1 MTAVPLGTLHQIEVF
16 EILRDRLDRV
26 HHVRK
31 HPEVGRH
38 QIGLGG
44 PVQVRRVEHMRQ
56 VIEVRELRRAIRR
69 IGQVCGD
76 VLVAADD
83 VGLAPRYRH
92 NVPTA
97 GFDQV
102 LQQIASDDSRGSRN
116 QCSSRCHDPLM
127 VSVILAGSFPPAG
140 VNTHI
145 DTMTRHYDLLTIG
158 GGSGGVAV
166 SNRAASYG
174 AKCALIEAGRL
185 GGTCVNVGCVPKKV
199 MWNGASLAHAIE
211 DAADYG
217 FSITAHSF
225 DWPTLKRNRDQH
237 VLDLNGHYERTLLK
251 NGVEIIR
258 GLARFTGPKTVQV
271 NGEACSADHIVVAI
285 GGRPL
290 VPELPGAGF
299 GITSDGF
306 FELAEQ
312 PKNVAVVG
320 GGYIAVELAGLLRAL
335 GSEVTMI
342 LRRAHFLNDF
352 DAMLRDELMVQMQ
365 ADGVRMITKTK
376 IARVERASAGIRV
389 SFENGESVEGL
400 DGLIWAVGRRTNT
413 DRLDLRA
420 TRIAV
425 DDAGNIA
432 TDAYQ
437 TTSVSGIHAIGD
449 VTGRVDLTPVAIAA
463 GRRLADRL
471 FGGMKDRKLVYDNIA
486 TVLFTH
492 PPIGTIGLSEDAAVK
507 AYGASEVKVYE
518 TRFTPMFHAFTR
530 RKVKC
535 SMKLV
540 VTGETE
546 RIVGCHIIGPG
557 ADEIMQGFAVAVHM
571 GATKRD
577 FDDTVAIHPTVAEE
591 LVTMRDSRPA
601 GAQG

>member
-1 MTAVPLGTLHQIEVF
+1 MN
-16 EILRDRLDRV
+16 
-26 HHVRK
+26 
-31 HPEVGRH
+31 RH
-38 QIGLGG
+38 
-44 PVQVRRVEHMRQ
+44 
-56 VIEVRELRRAIRR
+56 
-69 IGQVCGD
+69 
-76 VLVAADD
+76 
-83 VGLAPRYRH
+83 
-92 NVPTA
+92 
-97 GFDQV
+97 F
-102 LQQIASDDSRGSRN
+102 
-116 QCSSRCHDPLM
+116 
-127 VSVILAGSFPPAG
+127 
-140 VNTHI
+140 
-145 DTMTRHYDLLTIG
+145 DLLVIG

-174 AKCALIEAGRL
+174 AKCALIEAGRI
-185 GGTCVNVGCVPKKV
+185 GGTCVNVGCVPKKI

-217 FSITAHSF
+217 FSIPAHSF
-225 DWPTLKRNRDQH
+225 DWPTLKRQRDQH
-237 VLDLNGHYERTLLK
+237 VLDLNGHYERNLLK
-251 NGVEIIR
+251 NGVEIVR
-258 GLARFTGPKTVQV
+258 GTARFVGPKTVKA
-271 NGEACSADHIVVAI
+271 GADTFTAEHIVIAV

-306 FELAEQ
+306 FELQEQ
-312 PKNVAVVG
+312 PKKVAVVG
-320 GGYIAVELAGLLRAL
+320 GGYISVELAGLLCAL
-335 GSEVTMI
+335 GSEVAMI

-365 ADGVRMITKTK
+365 ADGVRMIVKTK
-376 IARVERASAGIRV
+376 IAKVEKASTGLHI

-420 TRIAV
+420 TGVAV
-425 DDAGNIA
+425 DAAGNIP

-437 TTSVSGIHAIGD
+437 STNVSGIYAIGD
-449 VTGRVDLTPVAIAA
+449 VTGRVELTPVAIAA

-471 FGGMKDRKLVYDNIA
+471 FGGMKDRKLVYENIA

-492 PPIGTIGLSEDAAVK
+492 PPIGTIGLTEDAAVK

-530 RKVKC
+530 RKMKC
-535 SMKLV
+535 AMKLV

-546 RIVGCHIIGPG
+546 RIVGCHVIGPG
-557 ADEIMQGFAVAVHM
+557 ADEIMQGFSVAVHM

-591 LVTMRDSRPA
+591 LVTMRTARPA
-601 GAQG
+601 GVDGSG

>member
-1 MTAVPLGTLHQIEVF
+1 MN
-16 EILRDRLDRV
+16 
-26 HHVRK
+26 
-31 HPEVGRH
+31 RH
-38 QIGLGG
+38 
-44 PVQVRRVEHMRQ
+44 
-56 VIEVRELRRAIRR
+56 
-69 IGQVCGD
+69 
-76 VLVAADD
+76 
-83 VGLAPRYRH
+83 
-92 NVPTA
+92 
-97 GFDQV
+97 F
-102 LQQIASDDSRGSRN
+102 
-116 QCSSRCHDPLM
+116 
-127 VSVILAGSFPPAG
+127 
-140 VNTHI
+140 
-145 DTMTRHYDLLTIG
+145 DLLAIG

-174 AKCALIEAGRL
+174 AKCALIEAGRI

-217 FSITAHSF
+217 FSIPAHLF
-225 DWPTLKRNRDQH
+225 NWAILKRQRDQH
-237 VLDLNGHYERTLLK
+237 VLDLNGHYERNLLK

-258 GLARFTGPKTVQV
+258 GNARFVGPKTVKV
-271 NGEACSADHIVVAI
+271 GGDTFTAEHIVIAV
-285 GGRPL
+285 GGRPV

-306 FELAEQ
+306 FELDEQ
-312 PKNVAVVG
+312 PKKVAVVG
-320 GGYIAVELAGLLRAL
+320 AGYISVELAGLLRAL

-352 DAMLRDELMVQMQ
+352 DAMLRDELMTHMQ
-365 ADGVRMITKTK
+365 ADGVRIVAKTK
-376 IARVERASAGIRV
+376 IARVERDSAGIRV
-389 SFENGESVEGL
+389 SLENGESVEGL

-420 TRIAV
+420 AGVSV
-425 DDAGNIA
+425 DEAGHIP

-437 TTSVSGIHAIGD
+437 STNVSGIYAIGD
-449 VTGRVDLTPVAIAA
+449 VTGRADLTPVAIAA

-471 FGGMKDRKLVYDNIA
+471 FGGMTDRKLVYENIA

-492 PPIGTIGLSEDAAVK
+492 PPIGTIGLSEDAAVN

-518 TRFTPMFHAFTR
+518 TRFTPMFHAFSR

-535 SMKLV
+535 AMKLV
-540 VTGETE
+540 VTGDAEK
-546 RIVGCHIIGPG
+546 IVGCHVIGPG
-557 ADEIMQGFAVAVHM
+557 ADEIMQGFAVAMHM

-577 FDDTVAIHPTVAEE
+577 FDDTVAIHPTVGEE

-601 GAQG
+601 VA